1 MNMLATRAPA
11 GSCLALGR
19 VSTTGAM
26 PPKCSNFL
34 GQRMIWKAPFTAG
47 VQQQN
52 RDRSAHIP
60 VQASFFG
67 VGAPEALLVGVV
79 ALLLF
84 GPKGLAQ
91 AVKTLGDTV
100 KTFAPTIREITEV
113 STELKS
119 TLEENIGL
127 NDLREELQRPA
138 TPRPRPAAAAAAAA
152 LEDVAESSSAATE
165 SLSDLSSGMQQVD
178 DVMAKAVDP
187 EIERRRAESAKLA
200 WGGPS
205 PSAAPEAAPSLANL
219 SLDELEKELAR
230 RKAATSQE

>member
-1 MNMLATRAPA
+1 M
-11 GSCLALGR
+11 
-19 VSTTGAM
+19 
-26 PPKCSNFL
+26 
-34 GQRMIWKAPFTAG
+34 
-47 VQQQN
+47 QQQS

-127 NDLREELQRPA
+127 NDLRDELQRPA
-138 TPRPRPAAAAAAAA
+138 TPRPKAVAAAATATAD
-152 LEDVAESSSAATE
+152 EEIESISGATE
-165 SLSDLSSGMQQVD
+165 SLKDISSGMRQID
-178 DVMAKAVDP
+178 DVMAKSVDP
-187 EIERRRAESAKLA
+187 DIERRRAESAKLA
-200 WGGPS
+200 WGSQP
-205 PSAAPEAAPSLANL
+205 AAVPEAAAAPSLANL